1 MQLKINIGYEEVYN
15 LVKQLPK
22 SDIRKLTISIN
33 KELVDTS
40 EKDKKSKL
48 SDLILNSPLWT
59 DEEMSN
65 YLSVREY
72 ITQNTFGNHKY

>member
-1 MQLKINIGYEEVYN
+1 MQLKINIGYDEVYN

-40 EKDKKSKL
+40 EKDKKSQL
-48 SDLILNSPLWT
+48 TDLILNSPLWT

-65 YLSVREY
+65 YLSVRDY
-72 ITQNTFGNHKY
+72 INNSRMS

>member
-40 EKDKKSKL
+40 EEDKKSKL

-72 ITQNTFGNHKY
+72 INSSRMS